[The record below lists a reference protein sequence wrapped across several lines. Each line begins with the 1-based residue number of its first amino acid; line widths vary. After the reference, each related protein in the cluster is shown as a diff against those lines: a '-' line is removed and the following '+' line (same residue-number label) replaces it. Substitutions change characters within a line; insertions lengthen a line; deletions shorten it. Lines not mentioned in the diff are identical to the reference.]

1 MERKFLKEIE
11 LKGMIFYLLQK
22 WWIIL
27 GICILAGVG
36 MLGRLEMQRRNL
48 TMETDAA
55 PSQQYVLIDGNYVYA
70 TLINICAEPT
80 TEIVSITSYL
90 GLIISNSSIT
100 AVIERLDLQ
109 ESYID
114 IFNKMSWEMGGEN
127 IKLKISSPLPDLEGH
142 SWEEV
147 LNTIVEE
154 GTKTIQK
161 YYENVKE
168 IRVIDEPYI
177 ENALLKSSSEAV
189 QKPGISVKRI
199 VLAAMIGGVL
209 SCASL
214 LLVFLLQ
221 GNIVHENEIERNLDI
236 PVLATIRR

>member
-1 MERKFLKEIE
+1 MKRTFLKEIE
-11 LKGMIFYLLQK
+11 LKEMVFYLLHR

-27 GICILAGVG
+27 GICVLAGFG
-36 MLGRLEMQRRNL
+36 MLGRLEMQRKSLPKEINS
-48 TMETDAA
+48 A
-55 PSQQYVLIDGNYVYA
+55 SQQKYVLIDGNYVYS

-100 AVIERLDLQ
+100 AVIDKLDLQ
-109 ESYID
+109 ENYID
-114 IFNKMSWEMGGEN
+114 IVNKLSWETGGEN
-127 IKLKISSPLPDLEGH
+127 IKLKISSPLPDLEGY
-142 SWEEV
+142 SWKEI

-168 IRVIDEPYI
+168 VRVIDEPYI
-177 ENALLKSSSEAV
+177 ENALAKTPSATE
-189 QKPGISVKRI
+189 QKPEISIKRI
-199 VLAAMIGGVL
+199 VLAVMIGGVI
-209 SCASL
+209 SCAGL
-214 LLVFLLQ
+214 LLIFLLQ
-221 GNIVHENEIERNLDI
+221 GNIVHENEIEKNLGI

>member
-11 LKGMIFYLLQK
+11 LKEMVFYLLQR

-27 GICILAGVG
+27 GICILAGIG
-36 MLGRLEMQRRNL
+36 MLGRLEIQRRSL
-48 TMETDAA
+48 PKEVDST
-55 PSQQYVLIDGNYVYA
+55 SQQQYVLVDGNYVYA

-90 GLIISNSSIT
+90 GLIISNSSIS

-114 IFNKMSWEMGGEN
+114 IFNKMSWEVGGEN

-142 SWEEV
+142 SWEEI
-147 LNTIVEE
+147 LNTVVEE
-154 GTKTIQK
+154 GTKTIQE

-177 ENALLKSSSEAV
+177 ENALLKAPSETV
-189 QKPGISVKRI
+189 QKPGISIKHI
-199 VLAAMIGGVL
+199 ILAAFIGGVL
-209 SCASL
+209 SCAGL
-214 LLVFLLQ
+214 LLIFLLQ
-221 GNIVHENEIERNLDI
+221 GNIVHENEIEKNLDI

>member
-70 TLINICAEPT
+70 TLINIYAEPT

-154 GTKTIQK
+154 GIKTIQK

-177 ENALLKSSSEAV
+177 ENALQKPSSETV

-199 VLAAMIGGVL
+199 VLAAMIGGIL
-209 SCASL
+209 SCAGL
-214 LLVFLLQ
+214 LLAFLLQ